1 MRRKMTYDGVLI
13 EEAIPGYRTLSI
25 EGRQFNENDLDTT
38 ENPGDGSTFVNKRVI
53 KRELTIGFMI
63 KRTTGL
69 TLRQAQDKLLTY
81 LNKKEPKQ
89 LILSDEPDVYFNAI
103 FEKAKVSEEHD
114 NVRSGELIFICPDP
128 YKHAVE
134 TRTFTA
140 TKNSDGVLTAT
151 VENTGNVATPIDYE
165 ITMNSDNGFIG
176 IVSDEGIMQ
185 YGTLEEVDGHDYQR
199 SERLLTLSDVLSA
212 SDDESGTGCYIQPDL
227 VVNGALGSE
236 TANGRTWL
244 KLASS
249 GSGTGWH
256 GGQRT
261 ITLPA
266 DSNGDLGATNFYIYL
281 RHWFENWKL
290 AELGL
295 QGISILDDDNT
306 MIAGW
311 RINKVAAGASKSY
324 CEFFSNNKQLEST
337 TFEAINSSANLFTA
351 SNGNNCIYKEGSKIT
366 FYINGKGYRSFVVP
380 EIATLKAT
388 KVQITIA
395 ARGTANAMT
404 RNYLGAFDFDKLYV
418 DKWSDDP
425 NRYSKGD
432 VLTIDGSKGKIYVN
446 GMIRMGDEVI
456 GTEYFKANA
465 GTNEIQFYNSSW
477 ASDVTAKAIIR
488 EAWL

>member
-1 MRRKMTYDGVLI
+1 MTYDGVLI

-114 NVRSGELIFICPDP
+114 NVRSGELTFICPDP
-128 YKHAVE
+128 FKHAVE
-134 TRTFTA
+134 TKTFTA
-140 TKNSDGVLTAT
+140 TKNSDGVLAAT
-151 VENTGNVATPIDYE
+151 VENTGNVATSIDYE

-199 SERLLTLSDVLSA
+199 SERLLTLSDILSA
-212 SDDESGTGCYIQPDL
+212 SDDASGTGCYIQPDL

-236 TANGRTWL
+236 TTNGRTWL

-311 RINKVAAGASKSY
+311 RVNKVAQGASKSY

-337 TFEAINSSANLFTA
+337 TFEALNSSANLFTA

-366 FYINGKGYRSFVVP
+366 FYINGKGYKSYVVP

-418 DKWSDDP
+418 DKWADDP
-425 NRYSKGD
+425 NRYSKND
-432 VLTIDGSKGKIYVN
+432 VLTIDGSAGKIYVN

-456 GTEYFKANA
+456 GTEYFKAKA
-465 GTNEIQFYNSSW
+465 GTNEIQFYNSTW